1 MEGQQRGDR
10 LWGLGD
16 RQVIEEV
23 VAAALLRWLQ
33 VAVKYHY
40 FQFDARSFL
49 DMFDGVLQKF
59 ADRAPA
65 SVMVRVLLE
74 HLLNAERLEA
84 WFETTR
90 ERQYTRTLLFSSLV
104 GLMLQVVCRVQ
115 ANVNAAY
122 RHSAIAVSI
131 VAVYEKLQGVELK
144 TSQELVRWIGQE
156 SRSSSNWVES
166 ARCSCRATPSA
177 TSTVTVWPAVR
188 SASKHCAPVPPPP
201 CRVSRWWSSM
211 RTPAWSATCFPV
223 RTGTPRSA
231 PCCPRFRR
239 AGELWITDRNFCVSA
254 FLVAIAAAKAD
265 CIIRHHAGRNVKP
278 LRPLQPA
285 GDSPSGPVFEQ
296 AVEIY
301 NEDGQRLWSGRRI
314 VVKRHTPTRNGDR
327 ILALLTTLPPE
338 VAAAP
343 TVAAL
348 YRTRWTIEIY
358 HS

>member
-1 MEGQQRGDR
+1 
-10 LWGLGD
+10 
-16 RQVIEEV
+16 
-23 VAAALLRWLQ
+23 
-33 VAVKYHY
+33 
-40 FQFDARSFL
+40 
-49 DMFDGVLQKF
+49 MFDGVLQKF

-84 WFETTR
+84 WFDTTR

-156 SRSSSNWVES
+156 SRTIIEQLGGGPPALLPDYAIGYLDGNCLAGS
-166 ARCSCRATPSA
+166 AAAALPRKSLVVFDPQSGVICDVFPCEDGHAQERALLPEIQ
-177 TSTVTVWPAVR
+177 
-188 SASKHCAPVPPPP
+188 
-201 CRVSRWWSSM
+201 SRIQ
-211 RTPAWSATCFPV
+211 
-223 RTGTPRSA
+223 
-231 PCCPRFRR
+231 
-239 AGELWITDRNFCVSA
+239 AGELWITDRHFCVSA
-254 FLVAIAAAKAD
+254 FLVAIAEAKAH
-265 CIIRHHAGRNVKP
+265 CIIRHHLGRNVKP
-278 LRPLQPA
+278 RSPLQPA
-285 GDSPSGPVFEQ
+285 GDSPSGSVSEQ

-301 NEDGQRLWSGRRI
+301 DEHGPRLWSGRRI
-314 VVKRHTPTRNGDR
+314 VVHLHTPTRNGDR

-338 VAAAP
+338 LAPAP

-348 YRTRWTIEIY
+348 YRTRWTIETAFQKIEAY
-358 HS
+358 LNSELNTLGYPKAALFGFCLALVAFNL